1 MDLSMAGEQQLHQ
14 IASLSVVAWAQDW
27 MILDVFPWRS
37 QTLHIQRT
45 LKGCNMCVFVTSAS
59 EQVWF
64 SLVDNPYQHI
74 YAFHFI
80 SPLLYCL
87 QVHTSSPVT
96 FNLVEF
102 QSNSNTSGFIYEEVP
117 FLLRGFV
124 FGGQIKTNIL
134 HFHLQLLGSA
144 KSFDPFG
151 PAKVD
156 LAVFQVSNHPRS
168 PLGLRKNLASKW
180 KTLYWLFNRD
190 PYNGLLTSL
199 YNWGV

>member
-27 MILDVFPWRS
+27 MISDVFPWRS

-45 LKGCNMCVFVTSAS
+45 RLKVCNICVFVTSGS
-59 EQVWF
+59 EQVWS

-102 QSNSNTSGFIYEEVP
+102 QSNSTTSGFIYEEVP

-124 FGGQIKTNIL
+124 LEVKSGQTSYIFIFNSPVQPSRLIL
-134 HFHLQLLGSA
+134 
-144 KSFDPFG
+144 
-151 PAKVD
+151 
-156 LAVFQVSNHPRS
+156 LARPRS
-168 PLGLRKNLASKW
+168 IWRFFKSPII
-180 KTLYWLFNRD
+180 RD
-190 PYNGLLTSL
+190 PLWASEKNPQVDGKHHTGCLIGILIMPY
-199 YNWGV
+199 

>member
-1 MDLSMAGEQQLHQ
+1 MDLSMAGQQQLHQ

-27 MILDVFPWRS
+27 MISDVFPWRS

-45 LKGCNMCVFVTSAS
+45 LKGCNICVFVTSGS
-59 EQVWF
+59 EQVWL
-64 SLVDNPYQHI
+64 SLVDNPYQHK

-87 QVHTSSPVT
+87 QVHTGSPVT
-96 FNLVEF
+96 FNLVEL

-124 FGGQIKTNIL
+124 VGSQSNTNIL
-134 HFHLQLLGSA
+134 HLHLQLLGSA

-151 PAKVD
+151 PFGPAKVD
-156 LAVFQVSNHPRS
+156 LAGFSSSHHPRS
-168 PLGLRKNLASKW
+168 PLGLRENPASRW
-180 KTLYWLFNRD
+180 KTSYWLFNRD
-190 PYNGLLTSL
+190 PYNALLT
-199 YNWGV
+199 WVV